1 MQSMIIFYHFGGIMP
16 KLIKLHRSKNNRM
29 LAGVFG
35 GVAEYLGW
43 SPNMLR
49 FLFVL
54 SIPLTVTVSLW
65 VAMVAYVFLWF
76 LMPEATAQS
85 YIE

>member
-1 MQSMIIFYHFGGIMP
+1 MP

-35 GVAEYLGW
+35 GVGEYFGW

-49 FLFVL
+49 LLFVL
-54 SIPLTVTVSLW
+54 SIPLTATVSLW
-65 VAMVAYVFLWF
+65 VALVAYAFMWV
-76 LMPEATAQS
+76 LMPEATADS
-85 YIE
+85 YIP